1 MVLPETRAAVW
12 EPLAARLA
20 PTTTFKVTSFH
31 SLPHSDARLE
41 LQRVVFTASTLVA
54 VVPIEVVGDLPAPV
68 TFKSSL
74 SVLFSQPH
82 HRNGAAQCLL
92 SAFIKFRLLCPHK
105 YIFTISCYLF
115 FFLLVYSFGI
125 LLQQRLSFLQAIMKV
140 SSELIWSSSSLSPPR
155 IRRIPFCR
163 AHS

>member
-12 EPLAARLA
+12 EPLAARPA
-20 PTTTFKVTSFH
+20 PTTAFKVTSFH
-31 SLPHSDARLE
+31 SFHQIGTTAGRLHCVYAFS
-41 LQRVVFTASTLVA
+41 LLYLLRWLATFT
-54 VVPIEVVGDLPAPV
+54 APV

-92 SAFIKFRLLCPHK
+92 SAFIKFRLLSPHK
-105 YIFTISCYLF
+105 YIFTISCYLS
-115 FFLLVYSFGI
+115 FFLLFYSFGI
-125 LLQQRLSFLQAIMKV
+125 LLPQRLSFLQAIMKV

-155 IRRIPFCR
+155 IRRIPFRR